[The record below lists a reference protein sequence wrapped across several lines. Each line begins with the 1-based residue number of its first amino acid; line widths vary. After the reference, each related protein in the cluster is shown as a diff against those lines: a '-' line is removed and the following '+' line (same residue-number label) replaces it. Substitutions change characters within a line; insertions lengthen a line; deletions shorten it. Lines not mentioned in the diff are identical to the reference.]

1 MDLPAS
7 IPELLTS
14 LYGEERAEDVA
25 SRLERVLQEAGRP
38 LPAPTTARPLS
49 QKDAVLIVY
58 PDQLTAPGRPPLA
71 VLKDFLDRQVGDVIT
86 TVHLLPFFPSS
97 SDDGFAVMDYLEV
110 DSRYGSWDD
119 VGSFG
124 KGYRLMFDAVLNHA
138 SARGR
143 WFEAFLRGEEPWRR
157 YFLTPDTHADWSHVV
172 RPRTSPLFTTFETST
187 GPSPVWTTFSPDQV
201 DLNYADPDLLLAVIG
216 ILLEYLRRGA
226 QWIRLDAAGFL
237 CKEPGTTCLH
247 LPQTHSIVRL
257 LRGVIER
264 VAPWARLITETNV
277 PHADNVAYF
286 GEGDEAN
293 LVYQFALPPLVLHT
307 LTTGDAGPLSKWAA
321 VLEPPAGEATFFN
334 FLASHDGIGLNGA
347 HGFLSADRTRLLVE
361 RAEHCGAVSYRSDPQ
376 AGLRPYELNVNL
388 LDFLADSP
396 PESPLPKE
404 AVPRF
409 LTAHAILLALAG
421 VPAVYF
427 HSLVGSRGDAA
438 AVQRTGLLRSIN
450 RQKLERAGLEA
461 DLARHGNLRQTIFDG
476 LGRLLRARR
485 ALPALH
491 PMAQQDVLRDLP
503 ANVFGLERT
512 SIDRKQRLL
521 CLHEVAGRGA
531 TFKVERSGR
540 SGRDALNGGTLPLAE
555 MSLGPYQARW
565 IEVVP

>member
-71 VLKDFLDRQVGDVIT
+71 VLKDFLDRQVGDAIT

-124 KGYRLMFDAVLNHA
+124 KGYRLMVDAVLNHA

-257 LRGVIER
+257 LRGVLER

-286 GEGDEAN
+286 GGGHEAHMI
-293 LVYQFALPPLVLHT
+293 YQFTLAPLVVHAL
-307 LTTGDAGPLSKWAA
+307 LTGDAQPLSAWASSLSA
-321 VLEPPAGEATFFN
+321 PPPGACYLN
-334 FLASHDGIGLNGA
+334 FLASHDGLGLLPAVGW
-347 HGFLSADRTRLLVE
+347 LSEVEIDRLLA
-361 RAEHCGAVSYRSDPQ
+361 RAEARGGVSYR
-376 AGLRPYELNVNL
+376 AVRGGMGPYELNANL
-388 LDFLADSP
+388 FDLLAGPDASAH
-396 PESPLPKE
+396 E
-404 AVPRF
+404 AEDDVRRF
-409 LTAHAILLALAG
+409 VVAHAILLAMAG
-421 VPAVYF
+421 VPAIYF
-427 HSLVGSRGDAA
+427 HSLFGSRGDSE
-438 AVQRTGLLRSIN
+438 AVRRTGLLRSIN
-450 RQKLERAGLEA
+450 RQRLAAPDLEAELSSGGRRKQVLEGLRTLLQARAG
-461 DLARHGNLRQTIFDG
+461 
-476 LGRLLRARR
+476 
-485 ALPALH
+485 LPALH
-491 PMAQQDVLRDLP
+491 PAAPQEILDMGP
-503 ANVFGLERT
+503 HVFGLR
-512 SIDRKQRLL
+512 R
-521 CLHEVAGRGA
+521 
-531 TFKVERSGR
+531 RSSDG
-540 SGRDALNGGTLPLAE
+540 SQLICLAE
-555 MSLGPYQARW
+555 VGSRPEELSIGSADTAATDVLLRESVHLDAIRLAPLQARW
-565 IEVVP
+565 IVVPEP